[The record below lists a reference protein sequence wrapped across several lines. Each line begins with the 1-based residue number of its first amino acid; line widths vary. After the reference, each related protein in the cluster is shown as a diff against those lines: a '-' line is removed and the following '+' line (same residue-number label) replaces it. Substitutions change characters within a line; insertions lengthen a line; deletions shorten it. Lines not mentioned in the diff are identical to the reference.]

1 MNYNLFAFQVLWC
14 MDVLCHGLSLPLSEH
29 ETIKD
34 SVNVYCEWLTAL
46 FPTPKIT
53 VPSPICEDANMY
65 ARKIIN
71 HFHNLFV
78 PRPGE
83 GKSSYTIF
91 HVVCP
96 ENIRII

>member
-1 MNYNLFAFQVLWC
+1 

-34 SVNVYCEWLTAL
+34 SVHVYCEWLTAL